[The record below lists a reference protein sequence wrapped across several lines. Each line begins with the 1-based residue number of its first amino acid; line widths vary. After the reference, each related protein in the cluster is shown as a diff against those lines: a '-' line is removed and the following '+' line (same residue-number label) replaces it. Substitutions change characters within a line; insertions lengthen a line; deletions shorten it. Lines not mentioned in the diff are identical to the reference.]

1 LTGGR
6 ISQIVEDCLKV
17 IHF

>member
-17 IHF
+17 IRF